1 MAQLNIYEN
10 EKKMFLQQI
19 REVLI
24 NSRDEPEKIIDTRLA
39 KVIAKIRPDLEQD
52 NWLYILWLDMVMQ
65 EKKVFGVF
73 SKVESA
79 ATKKKDSEKKQLHLL

>member
-73 SKVESA
+73 PKVESA